1 MRVVAVLA
9 VAALIAL
16 VIALLTGST
25 WAAAIVIALAITGIA
40 LLLRDWRGEHIG
52 NAAIGSGRRLHLDPD
67 AAAAESPLAA
77 NDFSPDLSTGP
88 DGPSSDARA
97 N

>member
-1 MRVVAVLA
+1 MRVVALLA
-9 VAALIAL
+9 ITALIAL

-25 WAAAIVIALAITGIA
+25 WAAVIVIVAAIVGIA
-40 LLLRDWRGEHIG
+40 LLLRDWRGERMG
-52 NAAIGSGRRLHLDPD
+52 NAAIGSGRRLHQDPD
-67 AAAAESPLAA
+67 AAVLESPLAA
-77 NDFSPDLSTGP
+77 KDFSPDLSIGP